1 MLESYLTIA
10 LRNLKR
16 NKMMSFINISGL
28 AIGIATCLLILL
40 FVQYEWSF
48 DRYHEKAD
56 RIVRVVFKGMVQ
68 GEKLNEANVM
78 PPVAEALKEEFPEVE
93 AATRLRIAGK
103 PTIVYGE
110 ETYKSH
116 EAAFVDANFLS
127 VFTFPLVKGDAAT
140 ALVEPNSIVISE
152 AVAEKFFAGE
162 NPLGKT
168 LDFKNGDQP
177 HKVTGVMQQMPKN
190 THFQFDIFIAMSGL
204 AEARQPSWMTSE
216 FYTYLVL
223 PEGYDYHELEAKLP
237 TVFDKYA
244 GPQMK
249 QAMGMGIEEFRAAGN
264 DLGLFLQP
272 LTDIHLYSD
281 FAFDLSPH
289 GDIRNLYLFGAIALF
304 MLFIACIN
312 FMNISTAGAS
322 KRAKEVGVRKV
333 MGSNK
338 GDLIWQ
344 FLLESVLLAL
354 FSLGLAVILVVL
366 ALPLFNQIAENQL
379 SLHTLPLL
387 WLVPGL
393 LVFGLLVGTLAG
405 SYPAFV
411 LSNFRP
417 SAILKGNLSVGNKS
431 VGLRKGLVVFQ
442 FFLTIALMICTGVV
456 FRQLQFIQDAKLGY
470 DTSSVVVVPELWALG
485 KKVEVFRQQ
494 LAQDTR
500 VISASYSGYLPAGR
514 SYNNNF
520 FLTPSHDNTQ
530 MVKTLRYD
538 VDEHYLPTLNMK
550 LVAGRNFS
558 SEMATDSSGIILNET
573 SAQAF
578 GWEGEEALGQQV
590 VYANNEGQRTS
601 YQVLGVVEDFHF
613 KSLHEQISPLVM
625 VLGGGSGAAILK
637 VQTSDVATLLAD
649 LKDRWTTL
657 TSEQPF
663 APVFLDDSI
672 YETYKAERRV
682 GTLLAV
688 FAGLTIFVACLG
700 LFGLT
705 VFASEQRTKEIGI
718 RKILGASVASLVQ
731 LLSQDF
737 IKLVAVAYVLACPLA
752 WWIMSQWL
760 EDFAYRITLSAGVF
774 ALAGALALA
783 IAFLTV
789 GYHSLRAALGNP
801 LKSLRSE

>member
-1 MLESYLTIA
+1 MIKSYLKIA

-16 NKMMSFINISGL
+16 NKVMSFINISGL

-78 PPVAEALKEEFPEVE
+78 PPVAEALRDEFPEVE
-93 AATRLRIAGK
+93 EATRLRVAGT
-103 PTIVYGE
+103 PTIVFE
-110 ETYKSH
+110 EESYKNH
-116 EAAFVDANFLS
+116 EAAFVDANFFS
-127 VFTFPLVKGDAAT
+127 VFTLPLVRGDAAT
-140 ALVEPNSIVISE
+140 ALVEPNSVVISE
-152 AVAEKFFAGE
+152 AIAAKFFAGE

-168 LDFKNGDQP
+168 LDFKNGETP
-177 HKVTGVMQQMPKN
+177 HKVTGVMQAMPEN
-190 THFQFDIFIAMSGL
+190 SHFQFDILMAMSGL
-204 AEARQPSWMTSE
+204 AEARQPSWMVSN

-223 PEGYDYHELEAKLP
+223 PEGYDYHQLEAKLP

-249 QAMGMGIEEFRAAGN
+249 QAMGMGIGEFRAAGN

-272 LTDIHLYSD
+272 LTKIHLYSD

-289 GDIRNLYLFGAIALF
+289 GDIRYLYLFGAIALF

-333 MGSNK
+333 MGSRK
-338 GDLIWQ
+338 EDLIGQ
-344 FLLESVLLAL
+344 FLLESVLLAFL
-354 FSLGLAVILVVL
+354 SLSLAVILVFL
-366 ALPLFNQIAENQL
+366 ALPFFNQVAEKQL
-379 SLHTLPLL
+379 SLSTLPIL

-405 SYPAFV
+405 SYPAFF
-411 LSNFRP
+411 LSSFRP
-417 SAILKGNLSVGNKS
+417 SAILKGNLGMGNKS
-431 VGLRKGLVVFQ
+431 VNLRKGLVVFQ

-470 DTSSVVVVPELWALG
+470 DTSSVLVVPELWALG
-485 KKVEVFRQQ
+485 KNEEAFRQQ

-500 VISASYSGYLPAGR
+500 VVSASYSGYLPAGP
-514 SYNNNF
+514 SYSNNF
-520 FLTPSHDNTQ
+520 FLIPGQDKTQ

-558 SEMATDSSGIILNET
+558 SEMATDSSGIILNEA
-573 SAQAF
+573 SVRAF
-578 GWEGEEALGQQV
+578 GWQEEEALGQQL
-590 VYANNEGQRTS
+590 VYVNNEGLGTT
-601 YQVLGVVEDFHF
+601 YQVLGIVEDFHF

-625 VLGGGSGAAILK
+625 VLGGNSGSAILK
-637 VQTSDVATLLAD
+637 VQTDDVATLLAD
-649 LKDRWTTL
+649 LKAQWTTL
-657 TSEQPF
+657 TTEQPF
-663 APVFLDDSI
+663 DALFLDESI
-672 YETYKAERRV
+672 YETYKGERRV
-682 GTLLAV
+682 AILLGV

-705 VFASEQRTKEIGI
+705 VFASEQRRKEIGI
-718 RKILGASVASLVQ
+718 RKVLGASVASLVQ

-752 WWIMSQWL
+752 WWVMNQWL
-760 EDFAYRITLSAGVF
+760 QDFAYRITLSAGVF

-789 GYHSLRAALGNP
+789 GYQSLKAALGHP

>member
-1 MLESYLTIA
+1 MIKNYLKIA

-16 NKMMSFINISGL
+16 NKVMSFINISGL

-78 PPVAEALKEEFPEVE
+78 PPVAEALRDEFPEVE
-93 AATRLRIAGK
+93 QATRLRVAGT
-103 PTIVYGE
+103 PTIVFE
-110 ETYKSH
+110 EESYKNH

-127 VFTFPLVKGDAAT
+127 VFTLPLVKGDAAT
-140 ALVEPNSIVISE
+140 ALVEPNSVVISE
-152 AVAEKFFAGE
+152 ALAAKFFAGE
-162 NPLGKT
+162 NPLGKI
-168 LDFKNGDQP
+168 LDFKDGETP
-177 HKVTGVMQQMPKN
+177 HKVTGVMQAIPEN
-190 THFQFDIFIAMSGL
+190 AHFQFDILMAMSGL
-204 AEARQPSWMTSE
+204 AEARQPSWMVSN

-223 PEGYDYHELEAKLP
+223 PEGYDYHQLEAKLP

-272 LTDIHLYSD
+272 LTEIHLYSD

-289 GDIRNLYLFGAIALF
+289 GDIRYLYLFGAIALF

-333 MGSNK
+333 MGSKK

-344 FLLESVLLAL
+344 FLLESVLLAFL
-354 FSLGLAVILVVL
+354 SLGLAIILVFL
-366 ALPLFNQIAENQL
+366 ALPFFNQVAEKQL
-379 SLHTLPLL
+379 SLSTLPILGL
-387 WLVPGL
+387 IPGL
-393 LVFGLLVGTLAG
+393 LIFGLLVGTLAG
-405 SYPAFV
+405 SYPAFF
-411 LSNFRP
+411 LSAFRP
-417 SAILKGNLSVGNKS
+417 SAILKGNLGVGNKS
-431 VGLRKGLVVFQ
+431 VSLRKGLVVFQ

-470 DTSSVVVVPELWALG
+470 DTSSVLVVPELWALG
-485 KKVEVFRQQ
+485 KNEEVFRQQ
-494 LAQDTR
+494 IAQDTR
-500 VISASYSGYLPAGR
+500 VVSASYSGYLPAGP
-514 SYNNNF
+514 SYSNNF
-520 FLTPSHDNTQ
+520 FLIPGQDKTK

-558 SEMATDSSGIILNET
+558 SEMATDSSGIILNEA
-573 SAQAF
+573 SVRAF
-578 GWEGEEALGQQV
+578 GWQEEEALGQQL
-590 VYANNEGQRTS
+590 VYVNNEGLGTT
-601 YQVLGVVEDFHF
+601 YQVLGVIEDFHF

-625 VLGGGSGAAILK
+625 VLGGNSGSAILK
-637 VQTSDVATLLAD
+637 VQTDDVATLLAD
-649 LKDRWTTL
+649 LKAQWTTL
-657 TSEQPF
+657 TTEQPF
-663 APVFLDDSI
+663 DALFLDESI

-682 GTLLAV
+682 AILLGV

-705 VFASEQRTKEIGI
+705 VFASEQRRKEIGI
-718 RKILGASVASLVQ
+718 RKVLGASVGSLVQ

-737 IKLVAVAYVLACPLA
+737 IKLVAVAYLLACPLA
-752 WWIMSQWL
+752 WWVMDQWL
-760 EDFAYRITLSAGVF
+760 QDFAYRITLSAGVF
-774 ALAGALALA
+774 ALVGALALV

-789 GYHSLRAALGNP
+789 SYQSLKAALGNP

>member
-1 MLESYLTIA
+1 MIKNYLKIA

-16 NKMMSFINISGL
+16 NKVMSFINISGL

-56 RIVRVVFKGMVQ
+56 RIVRVVFKGTVQ

-78 PPVAEALKEEFPEVE
+78 PPVAEALTEEFPEVE
-93 AATRLRIAGK
+93 AATRLRIAGT
-103 PTIVYGE
+103 PTIIHGE
-110 ETYKSH
+110 ETYKNH
-116 EAAFVDANFLS
+116 EAAFVDANFFS
-127 VFTFPLVKGDAAT
+127 VFTLPLVSGDAET
-140 ALVEPNSIVISE
+140 ALVEPNTIVISE
-152 AVAEKFFAGE
+152 AVAEKFFSGE

-168 LDFKNGDQP
+168 LDFKNGGKP
-177 HKVTGVMQQMPKN
+177 HKVTGVMKEIPQN
-190 THFQFDIFIAMSGL
+190 THFHFDIFIAMSGL
-204 AEARQPSWMTSE
+204 DEARQPSWMTSE

-223 PEGYDYHELEAKLP
+223 PEGYDYHQLEAKLP
-237 TVFDKYA
+237 AVFAKYA

-249 QAMGMGIEEFRAAGN
+249 QAMGMGMEEFRAAGN
-264 DLGLFLQP
+264 DLGLFLQA

-338 GDLIWQ
+338 EDLIWQ

-366 ALPLFNQIAENQL
+366 ALPLFNQIADDQL
-379 SLHTLPLL
+379 NLNTLPMQ

-393 LVFGLLVGTLAG
+393 LLFGLVVGTLAG
-405 SYPAFV
+405 SYPAFF
-411 LSNFRP
+411 LSSFRP
-417 SAILKGNLSVGNKS
+417 SAILKGNLKMGNKS
-431 VGLRKGLVVFQ
+431 VGLRQGLVVFQ
-442 FFLTIALMICTGVV
+442 FFLTIALMICTGIV

-470 DTSSVVVVPELWALG
+470 ETTSVVVVPDLWALG
-485 KKVEVFRQQ
+485 NKEEVFRQQ
-494 LAQDTR
+494 LAQDAR
-500 VISASYSGYLPAGR
+500 VVSASYSGYLPAGP

-520 FLTPSHDNTQ
+520 FLTPGYDNTK

-538 VDEHYLPTLNMK
+538 VDENYLSTLNMK

-558 SEMATDSSGIILNET
+558 PEMATDSSGILLNET
-573 SAQAF
+573 SASAF
-578 GWEGEEALGQQV
+578 GWGREEALGQQV
-590 VYANNEGQRTS
+590 VYANNQGERTT

-613 KSLHEQISPLVM
+613 KSLHEAISPLVM
-625 VLGGGSGAAILK
+625 VLGGNAGSAILK
-637 VQTSDVATLLAD
+637 VQTDDVAALLAD
-649 LKDRWTTL
+649 LKDRWTSL

-663 APVFLDDSI
+663 ASVFLDDSI

-682 GTLLAV
+682 GTLLSV
-688 FAGLTIFVACLG
+688 FAALTIFVACLG

-705 VFASEQRTKEIGI
+705 VFASEQRTKEIGV
-718 RKILGASVASLVQ
+718 RKILGASVASLVK

-737 IKLVAVAYVLACPLA
+737 IKLVALAYLLACPLA

-760 EDFAYRITLSAGVF
+760 EDFAYRIKLDAGVF
-774 ALAGALALA
+774 ALAGALALL

-789 GYHSLRAALGNP
+789 GYHSLKAAIRNP

>member
-1 MLESYLTIA
+1 MIKNYLKIA
-10 LRNLKR
+10 LRNLRRSKV
-16 NKMMSFINISGL
+16 MSFINISGL

-56 RIVRVVFKGMVQ
+56 RIVRVIFKGMVQ

-78 PPVAEALKEEFPEVE
+78 PPVAEALKDEFPEVE
-93 AATRLRIAGK
+93 AATRLRVAGR
-103 PTIVYGE
+103 PTIIHGE
-110 ETYKSH
+110 ETYKTH
-116 EAAFVDANFLS
+116 EAALVDADFFS
-127 VFTFPLVKGDAAT
+127 VFTLPLISGDAAT

-152 AVAEKFFAGE
+152 AVAEKFFGGE

-168 LDFKNGDQP
+168 LDFKNGGEP
-177 HKVTGVMQQMPKN
+177 HKVTGVMKEIPEN
-190 THFQFDIFIAMSGL
+190 SHFQFDIFIAMSGL
-204 AEARQPSWMTSE
+204 EEARKPSWMTSE

-223 PEGYDYHELEAKLP
+223 PEGYDYKELEAKLP

-289 GDIRNLYLFGAIALF
+289 GDIRYLYIFGAIALF

-333 MGSNK
+333 MGSRK
-338 GDLIWQ
+338 RDLIWQ
-344 FLLESVLLAL
+344 FLLESILLAML
-354 FSLGLAVILVVL
+354 SLAMAIVLVSL
-366 ALPLFNQIAENQL
+366 ALPLFNEVADKHL
-379 SLHTLPLL
+379 SLNSLPIQ

-393 LVFGLLVGTLAG
+393 LLFGLLVGTLAG
-405 SYPAFV
+405 SYPAFF
-411 LSNFRP
+411 LSSFRP
-417 SAILKGNLSVGNKS
+417 SVILKGSLGIGNKS
-431 VGLRKGLVVFQ
+431 VSLRQGLVVFQ

-470 DTSSVVVVPELWALG
+470 DTSAVLVVPELWALG
-485 KKVEVFRQQ
+485 DSEEVFRQQ
-494 LAQDTR
+494 LAQDPR
-500 VISASYSGYLPAGR
+500 VVSASYSGYLPAGP

-520 FLTPSHDNTQ
+520 FLTQAHDNTQ

-558 SEMATDSSGIILNET
+558 AEMATDASGIILNEA
-573 SAQAF
+573 SALAF
-578 GWEGEEALGQQV
+578 GWKDEEALGQQV
-590 VYANNEGQRTS
+590 VYANNQGEKTS

-625 VLGGGSGAAILK
+625 VLGGNSGSAILK
-637 VQTSDVATLLAD
+637 VQTDDVATLLAD
-649 LKDRWTTL
+649 LKKNWTAL
-657 TSEQPF
+657 TTELPF
-663 APVFLDDSI
+663 DALFLDERI

-682 GTLLAV
+682 GVLLAV

-705 VFASEQRTKEIGI
+705 VFATEQRTKEIGV
-718 RKILGASVASLVQ
+718 RKVLGASVASLVQ
-731 LLSQDF
+731 LLSKDF

-752 WWIMSQWL
+752 WWIMNQWL
-760 EDFAYRITLSAGVF
+760 EDFAYRITLNGGVF
-774 ALAGALALA
+774 ALAGILALA

-789 GYHSLRAALGNP
+789 GYQSIKAALAHP